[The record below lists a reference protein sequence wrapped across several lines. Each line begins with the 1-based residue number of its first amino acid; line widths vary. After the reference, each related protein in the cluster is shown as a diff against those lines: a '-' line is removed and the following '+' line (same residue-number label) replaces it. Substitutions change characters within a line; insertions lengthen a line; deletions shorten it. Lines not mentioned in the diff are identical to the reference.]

1 MELNVRKFLQDNPA
15 KYYVIRDKAKAG
27 GVFKLSVEK
36 DKVIQEIQEYSE
48 FSINVSSANYAKN
61 QVLVG
66 EIQILSNNDVYAML
80 STKPGYSVRNAIKNP
95 DFNIK
100 TNIVDKNIIDNIPY
114 FDYLYSY
121 IISNN
126 LQDVIIEFAMFNV
139 NVGINN
145 ENIVIY
151 ELRAKHKNRFMPL
164 EEIEVCFDDKS
175 NIVINIY
182 EGERLVGALI
192 FPKFSNREINF
203 SMQYLYDNAKL
214 SVPVRRSLYI
224 LKPKSAV
231 KLYESPNNYELIK
244 LSASLKSVLAEIS
257 KAITK

>member
-1 MELNVRKFLQDNPA
+1 MNIEEIFNS
-15 KYYVIRDKAKAG
+15 
-27 GVFKLSVEK
+27 FK
-36 DKVIQEIQEYSE
+36 
-48 FSINVSSANYAKN
+48 
-61 QVLVG
+61 
-66 EIQILSNNDVYAML
+66 DVQLA
-80 STKPGYSVRNAIKNP
+80 AEA
-95 DFNIK
+95 
-100 TNIVDKNIIDNIPY
+100 
-114 FDYLYSY
+114 YL
-121 IISNN
+121 
-126 LQDVIIEFAMFNV
+126 
-139 NVGINN
+139 
-145 ENIVIY
+145 

-192 FPKFSNREINF
+192 FPRFSNRKQVINF

-231 KLYESPNNYELIK
+231 KLYESPNSYELVK
-244 LSASLKSVLAEIS
+244 LSASLKRVLAEIS